1 MNVLKNI
8 KVGLRVGLGFGA
20 VLALLLAI
28 GLFGYFSL
36 NNVGE
41 LFTDYR
47 GHARQTGEFGRVQAN
62 MLMTRMGVKDF
73 VIRGDA
79 KAVDAVRKY
88 AAATKDVISDV
99 RALRGSADDLPFIEA
114 LEEDLGR
121 YQKAFDR
128 VVSLQA
134 DRNRLVES
142 IEKIGPN
149 MEQAMSKVM
158 MASHEGGQDR
168 LAVDAA
174 QALRMLLLSRLAV
187 TKFLLNNDAGAY
199 DRARADFA
207 EFAAATETLRSGLRD
222 PASLALTA
230 DILKMA
236 ATYMDGFEKVHA
248 TITERNSIIS
258 GTLDVIG
265 PKVAQAV
272 EAKSLEIKASQD
284 ELGPKAVA
292 HIDETQ
298 RTVTIVAVVALL
310 VGIVAA
316 YLIGIGISR
325 PITAMTAAMG
335 RLANDEVDVDIPAA
349 DRRDEIGAMAKAVQV
364 FKESAQEV
372 RRLNA
377 ERAESERR
385 AEAEKKAAMNNLADE
400 FEAAVGGI
408 VKQVSSAATELQA
421 SAGAMSAT
429 ADQTT
434 RQTTAVAAASEQ
446 ASANVETVASAAEEL
461 SSSIAE
467 IGRQVAQSST
477 IATGAVRQAKDTNA
491 KVQGLAEAAGKIGEV
506 VNLITDIAEQ
516 TNLLALNATIEA
528 ARAGDAG
535 KGFAVVASEVKN
547 LANQTAKATEEIAAQ
562 IGGVQASTSEA
573 VTAIEA
579 ITKTIEEVDAIA
591 ATIAAAVEEQA
602 AATQE
607 IARNVEQAS
616 AGTHEV
622 SSNMAGVNQAASDT
636 ASAANQI
643 SSASS
648 ELSHEAENLR
658 SLVESFMSNVRGA

>member
-1 MNVLKNI
+1 MNVLKNTKI
-8 KVGLRVGLGFGA
+8 GLRVGLGFGA

-28 GLFGYFSL
+28 GLFGYVSL
-36 NNVGE
+36 HNVGE
-41 LFTDYR
+41 LFADYR

-88 AAATKDVISDV
+88 AAATEDVISDV

-128 VVSLQA
+128 VVSLQT

-142 IEKIGPN
+142 IEKIGPS

-207 EFAAATETLRSGLRD
+207 EFATATETLRSGLRD
-222 PASLALTA
+222 SASLALTS

-236 ATYMDGFEKVHA
+236 AAYMDGFEKVHA

-292 HIDETQ
+292 RIDETQ
-298 RTVTIVAVVALL
+298 RTVTIVAIVALL

-316 YLIGIGISR
+316 YLIGVGISR

-421 SAGAMSAT
+421 SAGSMSAT